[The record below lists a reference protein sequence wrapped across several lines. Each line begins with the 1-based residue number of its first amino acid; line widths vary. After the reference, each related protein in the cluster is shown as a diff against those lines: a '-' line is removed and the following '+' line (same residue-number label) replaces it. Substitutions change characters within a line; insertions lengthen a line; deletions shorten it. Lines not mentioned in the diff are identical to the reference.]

1 MRVVFDTCVLVPS
14 FLRAVLLACAETGNV
29 EFIVSP
35 RILEEWA
42 RAAKTY
48 LQRLEAETAV
58 AQFRLKFAITIRPD
72 PVSLVQ
78 FWLPDPDDIHI
89 LAFAVHEHADV
100 IVTHNKKDCPQGEL
114 SSYGIERIDPDAFL
128 RRLLKQ
134 HGAKIAS
141 ATQPIMAEVRAAHVN
156 LSESDIW
163 RKAWLPQF
171 GRLIKKL

>member
-14 FLRAVLLACAETGNV
+14 FLRAVLLSCAEKGNV

-35 RILEEWA
+35 RILEEWV
-42 RAAKTY
+42 RAAKTP
-48 LQRLEAETAV
+48 LHRLETKTAV
-58 AQFRLKFAITIRPD
+58 AQFRLKFETSIRPD
-72 PVSLVQ
+72 PISLVQ

-89 LAFAVHEHADV
+89 LALAVHQHADA
-100 IVTHNKKDCPQGEL
+100 IVTHNKKDFPQSEL
-114 SSYGIERIDPDAFL
+114 SSYGIERINPDAFL

-134 HGAKIAS
+134 HGAEIAF
-141 ATQPIMAEVRAAHVN
+141 ATQPIMAEVCAAHIN